1 MTCHAAARCDN
12 RLRGNHAV
20 KIVGTSFDAHEHDLV
35 TFLGH
40 LFGFIWRKDD
50 LSLGGARTCGQSGRE
65 NLSGGIRIDCRMQ
78 QLIELFRRDA
88 SHRSCAIDQF
98 LARHVNRD
106 AHGGGAGAFAGARL
120 QHPEL
125 AALDRELAVLHV
137 MIMLFQQ
144 LRDRIE
150 LLINFRQFLFQLADR
165 IRSARA
171 GDDILALRVQEVLA
185 V

>member
-1 MTCHAAARCDN
+1 
-12 RLRGNHAV
+12 
-20 KIVGTSFDAHEHDLV
+20 
-35 TFLGH
+35 
-40 LFGFIWRKDD
+40 
-50 LSLGGARTCGQSGRE
+50 
-65 NLSGGIRIDCRMQ
+65 MQ
-78 QLIELFRRDA
+78 QLIELLGSNALDC
-88 SHRSCAIDQF
+88 RSAIDQ
-98 LARHVNRD
+98 LLTRHVHGDANRSR
-106 AHGGGAGAFAGARL
+106 AGPFACARL